1 MSATARPQTNVGM
14 ALPWV
19 NMMFDYTDKIA
30 AAIPD
35 ELLDWRPTDPSGKWC
50 FSLGEIAMH
59 CADAR
64 RMFARQLSG
73 DAREDDYWSE
83 GPGEDGV
90 WPFKPHG
97 SKQAILDSLKSSR
110 SELQPF
116 LERPASSITEITEGT
131 HKAYEQWLKQMR
143 EKNKD
148 TSELEARGPAN
159 VVRVLMAATVHE
171 SGHRGAL
178 QTLLRQHG
186 INPAAE

>member
-1 MSATARPQTNVGM
+1 
-14 ALPWV
+14 
-19 NMMFDYTDKIA
+19 
-30 AAIPD
+30 
-35 ELLDWRPTDPSGKWC
+35 
-50 FSLGEIAMH
+50 MH
-59 CADAR
+59 CADGR

-83 GPGEDGV
+83 GPAEEGV
-90 WPFKPHG
+90 WQFKPYG
-97 SKQAILDSLKSSR
+97 SKQAILDSLKASR

-143 EKNKD
+143 EQGKD
-148 TSELEARGPAN
+148 TTELESRGPAN
-159 VVRVLMAATVHE
+159 VVRVLMAATAHE

-186 INPAAE
+186 INAAAE